1 MRGLLWLAAV
11 IGLSACAGQQEAP
24 CKTLDCEMQGVIA
37 EVTQA
42 CRMDL
47 VRYPRAKRAYIDR
60 EYRYPLKNHRSYVS
74 FVNMGGRGPSPRKW
88 CQEYAEQRA
97 QVRLVTA
104 QR

>member
-11 IGLSACAGQQEAP
+11 IGLSACAGKQAAP
-24 CKTLDCEMQGVIA
+24 CRTLDCEMQGVIA

-47 VRYPRAKRAYIDR
+47 VRYPRGKRAYIDQ
-60 EYRYPLKNHRSYVS
+60 EYQYPLKNHRSYVS
-74 FVNMGGRGPSPRKW
+74 LIRMGGRGPSPYKW
-88 CQEYAEQRA
+88 CRGYAEQRA
-97 QVRLVTA
+97 QVRLATA